1 MAEKHQTMTEKQIRE
16 RERELEFDTDR
27 LGAGSLMTQQS
38 HTNASRLIMTNHQL
52 SHMNNIKNP
61 EAPKVLSGFE
71 NSLSKVSSMLV
82 QTDTTYRIVAKLPKN
97 KYRYILIAFDEVNQ
111 VYHAWERTEAK
122 ELSEG
127 FATQWNNEYIDSLEV
142 GDEVPEKTFIQK
154 STSYDKYMNY
164 QYGKNLNT
172 VYLAIPDVHEDGIL
186 AMNGVENMMSIIKL
200 NTYTIKLDDTEVF
213 LNLYGDDE
221 NFVGLPEIG
230 EKIKN
235 GIICGIRR
243 ITNDKAP
250 YSLKGK
256 RLQRA
261 ERGDRQYYAEG
272 RVIDYDILYNKDLSD
287 LPDVGATKQ
296 IRRMYIEQQE
306 YYRKV
311 YKYMYDIVDNAE
323 VGGYTC
329 TTEFSMILA
338 NVRKFVDSTVYFVD
352 NNDSVFG
359 NMQIICK
366 VLDEDKLK
374 VGSKLV
380 GRFGNKGVI
389 SKILPPEESWFM
401 EDGRPIH
408 LVVSSLGIV
417 GRVNQSQMNEHSINE
432 LSATAVD
439 MMKQKDDP
447 MEKLKI
453 MLTLLYV
460 LNKKE
465 ARAFRKYAKGLS
477 KEKLAKLMKRVERE
491 GITVIQEPIENA
503 NILDIEKAYELF
515 PANWQRIV
523 FPDGNKS
530 LRKVLNAKM
539 FNMRLKQDPLE
550 KYSVRSRGPVNP
562 ITSTPARSAQKKRGL
577 APASDVAVRIGEYEI
592 EILLGMVNH
601 PAAIADF
608 MAENS
613 TSWNAKVHMAE
624 QISLNEPDNEID
636 MTGVKL
642 NGRKNMELISSYLNV
657 MGTKIEM
664 EVEEAPEGEWFTD

>member
-1 MAEKHQTMTEKQIRE
+1 
-16 RERELEFDTDR
+16 
-27 LGAGSLMTQQS
+27 
-38 HTNASRLIMTNHQL
+38 
-52 SHMNNIKNP
+52 
-61 EAPKVLSGFE
+61 
-71 NSLSKVSSMLV
+71 
-82 QTDTTYRIVAKLPKN
+82 
-97 KYRYILIAFDEVNQ
+97 
-111 VYHAWERTEAK
+111 
-122 ELSEG
+122 
-127 FATQWNNEYIDSLEV
+127 
-142 GDEVPEKTFIQK
+142 
-154 STSYDKYMNY
+154 
-164 QYGKNLNT
+164 
-172 VYLAIPDVHEDGIL
+172 
-186 AMNGVENMMSIIKL
+186 
-200 NTYTIKLDDTEVF
+200 
-213 LNLYGDDE
+213 
-221 NFVGLPEIG
+221 
-230 EKIKN
+230 
-235 GIICGIRR
+235 
-243 ITNDKAP
+243 
-250 YSLKGK
+250 
-256 RLQRA
+256 
-261 ERGDRQYYAEG
+261 
-272 RVIDYDILYNKDLSD
+272 
-287 LPDVGATKQ
+287 
-296 IRRMYIEQQE
+296 
-306 YYRKV
+306 
-311 YKYMYDIVDNAE
+311 
-323 VGGYTC
+323 
-329 TTEFSMILA
+329 
-338 NVRKFVDSTVYFVD
+338 
-352 NNDSVFG
+352 
-359 NMQIICK
+359 
-366 VLDEDKLK
+366 
-374 VGSKLV
+374 
-380 GRFGNKGVI
+380 
-389 SKILPPEESWFM
+389 M

-664 EVEEAPEGEWFTD
+664 EVEEAPKGEWFTD